1 MFNSKK
7 LFATAVA
14 FTMAL
19 SLVAVPASAQTT
31 AELTAQINSLLA
43 MIAQLQAQIAGSG
56 SASMG
61 TAVQYNTDLTLG
73 STGADVTSLQQFLVG
88 KGYLQMPAGVAYGY
102 FGPLTQAAVASYQ
115 ASVGITPAVGY
126 FGPIT
131 RANVNALNVST
142 GGTTG
147 GTTTGG
153 TTTGGITTPGV
164 EGTVTVSLNPSP
176 ASGVKLYEGDSM
188 KQVLGIKLEP
198 KTSDMSIQRI
208 KVDLDSIT
216 NTGDNLVYTKIAEKI
231 YVLDENSNVL
241 ASSDLNS
248 TTVIKDGSD
257 YFITLAGFN
266 YVVPAGDAKVLY
278 IALDARSS
286 WDSTYDGDSWSIGIQ
301 ENGVRGVDGAGIDQY
316 GPSTGF
322 TRTFSS
328 TADLVD
334 SASLSISLNSATPAT
349 QQVICTSGTDSD
361 ECDGLEVARI
371 DFKAE
376 KDDVMITDF
385 VLDIVRGGASVATSS
400 TAYLYDGSTLVGSA
414 SVAGTSATAGTAT
427 FSDIDWTVS
436 KDTTKTLSVK
446 FDIVDAALAADTF
459 VASTDAADTTAE
471 NSAGTAVTPTGSA
484 DGKTITIRNVG
495 PEITLLSK
503 SVTAPGVPQ
512 SSATNLLSTSTLTAK
527 FNVRVK
533 ALGADLYLGK
543 VASTSDATQGPVF
556 SMTGATNSFKLYS
569 SGAASSVNNAT
580 SSSYTIS
587 TTCVDSTPAQ
597 TCTLAEGSSV
607 DIEVTYLVPG
617 RTAAGAVVDS
627 GLYAVGLEKVNWAPA
642 SSGAIQSTTFMAGLT
657 EWRTSDI
664 SFP

>member
-248 TTVIKDGSD
+248 TTVIKDGKI
-257 YFITLAGFN
+257 YKVITAIFN
-266 YVVPAGDAKVLY
+266 H
-278 IALDARSS
+278 
-286 WDSTYDGDSWSIGIQ
+286 
-301 ENGVRGVDGAGIDQY
+301 
-316 GPSTGF
+316 
-322 TRTFSS
+322 
-328 TADLVD
+328 
-334 SASLSISLNSATPAT
+334 
-349 QQVICTSGTDSD
+349 
-361 ECDGLEVARI
+361 
-371 DFKAE
+371 
-376 KDDVMITDF
+376 
-385 VLDIVRGGASVATSS
+385 
-400 TAYLYDGSTLVGSA
+400 
-414 SVAGTSATAGTAT
+414 
-427 FSDIDWTVS
+427 
-436 KDTTKTLSVK
+436 
-446 FDIVDAALAADTF
+446 
-459 VASTDAADTTAE
+459 
-471 NSAGTAVTPTGSA
+471 
-484 DGKTITIRNVG
+484 
-495 PEITLLSK
+495 
-503 SVTAPGVPQ
+503 
-512 SSATNLLSTSTLTAK
+512 SSA
-527 FNVRVK
+527 V
-533 ALGADLYLGK
+533 
-543 VASTSDATQGPVF
+543 
-556 SMTGATNSFKLYS
+556 
-569 SGAASSVNNAT
+569 
-580 SSSYTIS
+580 
-587 TTCVDSTPAQ
+587 
-597 TCTLAEGSSV
+597 
-607 DIEVTYLVPG
+607 EV
-617 RTAAGAVVDS
+617 
-627 GLYAVGLEKVNWAPA
+627 
-642 SSGAIQSTTFMAGLT
+642 
-657 EWRTSDI
+657 
-664 SFP
+664 